1 MEIGD
6 TVCRLLRIFGK
17 GENGVAG
24 SSRWARLEPSELV
37 GLEVDSGIQVSV
49 SILSGIN
56 SH

>member
-37 GLEVDSGIQVSV
+37 GLEVDSYSSFGEHSFR
-49 SILSGIN
+49 N
-56 SH
+56 